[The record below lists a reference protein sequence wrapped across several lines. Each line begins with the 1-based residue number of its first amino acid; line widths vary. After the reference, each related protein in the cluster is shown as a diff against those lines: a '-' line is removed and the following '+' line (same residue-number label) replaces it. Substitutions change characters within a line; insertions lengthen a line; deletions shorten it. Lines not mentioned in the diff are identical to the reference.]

1 MFVKKF
7 EKDQWQEYRAVRLE
21 ALSLHE
27 DVYGGSFREESAWD
41 DAKWAAMFAEDRYAF
56 FGLYDDATLIGIA
69 CVFADRSDRTGKSA
83 LLAGAYIREEYR
95 GQGLSGL
102 LYEARIGWIVNC
114 GHYDRITVGHKQG
127 NEASR
132 RANQRFGFQYTGQDE
147 QRWGDGSSGIK
158 HTYELK
164 VA

>member
-7 EKDQWQEYRAVRLE
+7 EKDEWQTYKAIRLE

-27 DVYGGSFREESAWD
+27 DVYGGSFKDEAAWD
-41 DAKWAAMFAEDRYAF
+41 DSVWAEMFAHDKYAF
-56 FGLYDDATLIGIA
+56 FGLYDMASLVGIA
-69 CVFADRSDRTGKSA
+69 CVFADRSDKEGKSA
-83 LLAGAYIREEYR
+83 LLAGAYIREGYR
-95 GQGLSGL
+95 GKSYSGL

-114 GHYDRITVGHKQG
+114 GHFDRITVGHKQG

-132 RANQRFGFQYTGQDE
+132 RANQNFGFQPIGQE
-147 QRWGDGSSGIK
+147 EKSWGDGSKGIIHK
-158 HTYELK
+158 YELK